1 MLENHRVTVEAMSVN
16 KGSPRVQTL
25 DLKRTRVCSEVH
37 SPDKYIYIYIY
48 MCVCVCRLTVRIR
61 SDKCVV
67 RRFRYGADVTDC
79 TYTNLDNLAYYTPS
93 LYID

>member
-1 MLENHRVTVEAMSVN
+1 
-16 KGSPRVQTL
+16 
-25 DLKRTRVCSEVH
+25 
-37 SPDKYIYIYIY
+37 